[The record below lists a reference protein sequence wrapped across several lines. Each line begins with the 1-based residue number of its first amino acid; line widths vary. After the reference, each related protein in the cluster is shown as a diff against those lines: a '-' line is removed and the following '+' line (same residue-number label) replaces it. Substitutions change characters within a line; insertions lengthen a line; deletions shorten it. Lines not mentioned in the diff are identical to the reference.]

1 MGRTAGRKQEIIIV
15 PEGYW
20 TITTTITE
28 KISEDP
34 NKYGVVN
41 YSPSGRS
48 QSAPVKY

>member
-1 MGRTAGRKQEIIIV
+1 MDYWDKTYPTHIIV

-34 NKYGVVN
+34 NKYWHNGEDN
-41 YSPSGRS
+41 E
-48 QSAPVKY
+48 